1 MFSAIIKAI
10 FWGTIQGLF
19 SLFRKPVDER
29 VGIAET
35 TVTQQ
40 AETIKTVEKANAVDR
55 VNAGL
60 SDSRLRVLTGQ
71 WQRPDS

>member
-1 MFSAIIKAI
+1 MSTFIKA
-10 FWGTIQGLF
+10 LF
-19 SLFRKPVDER
+19 TGFFEAFLSVFGKSPEER
-29 VGIAET
+29 AGIAET
-35 TVTQQ
+35 TVKQQ